1 MSAVSKSPSAAHQ
14 EVRMSPTA
22 PAVDPRP
29 RRRGMPGLLGKNVL
43 VTGGTSGIGQ
53 ATAVRF
59 AEHGANVAINYLTT
73 PGEAAGT
80 KEQVHNCLQK
90 VRQHGVRDVLVQG
103 DVSSEE
109 DVVHMVREAAE
120 RLGGLDI
127 LVNNAGIQI
136 SRPSDQ
142 LASAEFDQVLAVD
155 LRGSFLCAREAIKR
169 FLGDENRGV
178 VINVSSVHE
187 LIPRPSYLSYSISKG
202 GMGNMTRTLA
212 LEYARRGIRVNAIG
226 PGATITPINRAWTD
240 DPVKTAVVSS
250 HIPLGRPG
258 TADEMAGVCAF
269 LASDDAAYITGQ
281 TIFVDGGLTLY
292 ADFLEPWS
300 SE

>member
-1 MSAVSKSPSAAHQ
+1 VSTSLSAAHQ
-14 EVRMSPTA
+14 AERLPTTA
-22 PAVDPRP
+22 PAVDPP
-29 RRRGMPGLLGKNVL
+29 LRRREMPGLVGKNVL

-59 AEHGANVAINYLTT
+59 AEHGANVAINYVTN
-73 PGEAAGT
+73 PQAAAGT
-80 KEQVHNCLQK
+80 EKQVHTCLQK
-90 VRQHGVRDVLVQG
+90 VRRHGVRDVLVQG

-109 DVVHMVREAAE
+109 DVVRMVHEAAD

-127 LVNNAGIQI
+127 LINNAGIQI
-136 SRPSDQ
+136 SRPSEE
-142 LASAEFDQVLAVD
+142 LASAEFDHVLAVD

-169 FLGDENRGV
+169 FLADEKPGV
-178 VINVSSVHE
+178 VINISSVHE
-187 LIPRPSYLSYSISKG
+187 IIPRPSYLSYSISKG
-202 GMGNMTRTLA
+202 GMGNLTRTLA
-212 LEYARRGIRVNAIG
+212 LEYARRGIRVNGVG
-226 PGATITPINRAWTD
+226 PGATITPINRAWAG
-240 DPVKTAVVSS
+240 DPVKMEIVSS
-250 HIPLGRPG
+250 HIPLGRAG

-292 ADFLEPWS
+292 ADFREPWS

>member
-1 MSAVSKSPSAAHQ
+1 MSQ
-14 EVRMSPTA
+14 T
-22 PAVDPRP
+22 AVDPRL
-29 RRRGMPGLLGKNVL
+29 RRAGMPGVRGKNVL
-43 VTGGTSGIGQ
+43 ITGGTSGIGQ

-80 KEQVHNCLQK
+80 EEQVVACLQK
-90 VRQHGVRDVLVQG
+90 VQQHGVRDVLVQG
-103 DVSSEE
+103 DVSSEQ
-109 DVVHMVREAAE
+109 DVVRMVGEACE
-120 RLGGLDI
+120 RLGGLDVLI
-127 LVNNAGIQI
+127 NNAGIQI
-136 SRPSDQ
+136 SRPSEQ
-142 LASAEFDQVLAVD
+142 LASAEFDRVLAVD
-155 LRGSFLCAREAIKR
+155 LRGAFLCARQAIRR
-169 FLGDENRGV
+169 FLADEKPGV

-187 LIPRPSYLSYSISKG
+187 VIPRPSYLSYSISKG
-202 GMGNMTRTLA
+202 GVGNMTRTLA
-212 LEYARRGIRVNAIG
+212 LEYARRGIRVNGVG
-226 PGATITPINRAWTD
+226 PGATITPINRAWTE
-240 DPVKTAVVSS
+240 DPVKTEIVAG
-250 HIPLGRPG
+250 HIPLGRAG

>member
-1 MSAVSKSPSAAHQ
+1 
-14 EVRMSPTA
+14 
-22 PAVDPRP
+22 
-29 RRRGMPGLLGKNVL
+29 
-43 VTGGTSGIGQ
+43 
-53 ATAVRF
+53 
-59 AEHGANVAINYLTT
+59 
-73 PGEAAGT
+73 
-80 KEQVHNCLQK
+80 
-90 VRQHGVRDVLVQG
+90 VRQHGVRDILVGG

-109 DVVHMVREAAE
+109 DVVRMVREVGE

-127 LVNNAGIQI
+127 LINNAGIQI
-136 SRPSDQ
+136 SRPSEQ
-142 LASAEFDQVLAVD
+142 LAADELDRVLAVD

-169 FLGDENRGV
+169 FLADEKRGV

-187 LIPRPSYLSYSISKG
+187 LIPRPNYLSYSISKG
-202 GMGNMTRTLA
+202 GLGNMTRTLA
-212 LEYARRGIRVNAIG
+212 LEYARRGIRVNAVG

-240 DPVKTAVVSS
+240 DPAKTANVSR

-258 TADEMAGVCAF
+258 TAEEIAGVCAF

-292 ADFLEPWS
+292 ADFREPWS